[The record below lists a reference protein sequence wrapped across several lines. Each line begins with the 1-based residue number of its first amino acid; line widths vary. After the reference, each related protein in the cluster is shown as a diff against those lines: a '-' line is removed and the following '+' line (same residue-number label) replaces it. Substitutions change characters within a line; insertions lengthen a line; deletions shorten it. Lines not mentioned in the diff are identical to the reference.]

1 VIHSARQGR
10 FIVFEGGEGC
20 GKSTQAERLAD
31 RLDAELT
38 RQPGGTDLGFQLR
51 AMLLDSELAVSDRTE
66 ALLMAADRAQHAE
79 ELIRPT
85 LASGRHVVC
94 DRYTGSSVA
103 YQGHGRGLD
112 PAQVAG
118 LSAWATDDLVPDLV
132 VLLAVDQATAAERT
146 GSPRDRIEAAGSEF
160 HERVR
165 AGFEAQAEADPERWV
180 VIDGSGT
187 VAEVAE
193 MIDDAVNDRLGL

>member
-1 VIHSARQGR
+1 MTEHERRGR

-31 RLDAELT
+31 RLAALLT
-38 RQPGGTDLGFQLR
+38 RQPGGTELGSQLR
-51 AMLLDSELAVSDRTE
+51 SILLDSDLEVMDRTE

-85 LASGRHVVC
+85 LGSGRHVVC

-112 PAQVAG
+112 PTQIAG
-118 LSAWATDDLVPDLV
+118 LSAWATDDLLPDLV
-132 VLLAVDQATAAERT
+132 VLLSVDQATAAERT

-160 HERVR
+160 HDRVR
-165 AGFEAQAEADPERWV
+165 AGFEAQANADPKRWV

-187 VAEVAE
+187 VAEVAA
-193 MIDDAVNDRLGL
+193 MIDDAVSDRLGL